1 MITSRRSRKTGNT
14 ILMFD
19 FQPEFSVYQALIELT
34 LDEKSQIIPFK
45 CTGYNGQR
53 FMKDIELERPTSS
66 VTISYIITTLTG
78 KSMKVKDSKTNLRVI
93 SETDDSITL
102 FPKREKGVKAQYFKC
117 LKNTLRKP
125 KMSSKEEDRLVKEY
139 EQIMLNNPQLMETIG
154 FLAQGS
160 SENEEGI
167 SGDISD
173 SDDLDVLNL
182 ARQIDDNASDS
193 EIANK
198 LSNLIFNEKSEEDKI
213 NEFREKI
220 EELATNCITDTP
232 NIEKHFEKFKWCF
245 FKNTSLFSKM
255 SSDDR
260 DYIRK
265 LIRSIKSLMKV
276 CKKSSVKKTRSEALR
291 EFCAKTEL
299 DDNTQAIANIVEKV
313 SRINSET
320 SSMNSETSLKNS
332 EKIQNNSETSLKN
345 SESSLKNSEKIQNN
359 SEQIQNNSE
368 TCPKN
373 SEKIQ
378 NNSETSL
385 KNSEED
391 SENKKDLTEMI
402 LNYFFT

>member
-14 ILMFD
+14 VLMFD

-34 LDEKSQIIPFK
+34 LDGKSIIIPFK
-45 CTGYNGQR
+45 CTGYDGQR

-78 KSMKVKDSKTNLRVI
+78 KSTKVKDSETNLKVI

-102 FPKREKGVKAQYFKC
+102 FPQREKGVKAQYFKR
-117 LKNTLRKP
+117 LKNTPRKS
-125 KMSSKEEDRLVKEY
+125 KMSSEEEDRLVKEY

-160 SENEEGI
+160 SENEE
-167 SGDISD
+167 DVSD
-173 SDDLDVLNL
+173 SDDLDILNL

-193 EIANK
+193 EITNK

-255 SSDDR
+255 SSDDQN
-260 DYIRK
+260 YIRK

-299 DDNTQAIANIVEKV
+299 DDNTQEIANIVERV

-320 SSMNSETSLKNS
+320 SLMNSEKTTNNPETSLMNSETCLKNS
-332 EKIQNNSETSLKN
+332 EKIQNNSE
-345 SESSLKNSEKIQNN
+345 SSLKNSEK
-359 SEQIQNNSE
+359 
-368 TCPKN
+368 
-373 SEKIQ
+373 
-378 NNSETSL
+378 
-385 KNSEED
+385 D

>member
-1 MITSRRSRKTGNT
+1 MITSRKSRKTGNT
-14 ILMFD
+14 IIMFD
-19 FQPEFSVYQALIELT
+19 FQPEKTVYQAVIELT
-34 LDEKSQIIPFK
+34 IDGKSKIIPFK

-53 FMKDIELERPTSS
+53 FMKDIELERPASS
-66 VTISYIITTLTG
+66 VTISYILTTTLSG
-78 KSMKVKDSKTNLRVI
+78 KTEKFKDSETNLKVI

-102 FPKREKGVKAQYFKC
+102 FPQREKGVKAQYFKR
-117 LKNTLRKP
+117 LKNTPRKP
-125 KMSSKEEDRLVKEY
+125 KMSSEEEDRLVKEY
-139 EQIMLNNPQLMETIG
+139 EQIMLNNPQIMETIG

-167 SGDISD
+167 SGDVSD
-173 SDDLDVLNL
+173 SDELDVLNL

-193 EIANK
+193 EITEK
-198 LSNLIFNEKSEEDKI
+198 LSDLIFNEKTEEDKI

-232 NIEKHFEKFKWCF
+232 NIEKHFEKFKWFF

-299 DDNTQAIANIVEKV
+299 DDNTQAIANIAERI
-313 SRINSET
+313 SRI
-320 SSMNSETSLKNS
+320 NSETSLKNS
-332 EKIQNNSETSLKN
+332 EKIQNNSEMSLKNSETCLKN
-345 SESSLKNSEKIQNN
+345 SESS
-359 SEQIQNNSE
+359 E
-368 TCPKN
+368 TSLMN

-378 NNSETSL
+378 NNSETCL
-385 KNSEED
+385 KNSEEED

>member
-1 MITSRRSRKTGNT
+1 MITSRKSRKTGNT
-14 ILMFD
+14 VLMFD
-19 FQPEFSVYQALIELT
+19 FLPEKTVYQAVIELT
-34 LDEKSQIIPFK
+34 IDGKSQIIPFR
-45 CTGYNGQR
+45 CTGRDGQR
-53 FMKDIELERPTSS
+53 FMKDIELEKPVSS
-66 VTISYIITTLTG
+66 VTISYIVTTTLTG
-78 KSMKVKDSKTNLRVI
+78 KTTKVKDSKTNLRVI

-117 LKNTLRKP
+117 LKNTSRKP
-125 KMSSKEEDRLVKEY
+125 KMSSEEEDRLVKEY

-167 SGDISD
+167 SGDVSD

-182 ARQIDDNASDS
+182 ARHIDDNASDS
-193 EIANK
+193 EITEK
-198 LSNLIFNEKSEEDKI
+198 LSDLIFNEKTEEDKI

-232 NIEKHFEKFKWCF
+232 NIEKHFEKFKLFF

-276 CKKSSVKKTRSEALR
+276 CKKSSVKKTRSEALH

-299 DDNTQAIANIVEKV
+299 DDNTQEIANIVERV
-313 SRINSET
+313 SRINSE
-320 SSMNSETSLKNS
+320 SSLMNS
-332 EKIQNNSETSLKN
+332 EKIQNNSETSLRN
-345 SESSLKNSEKIQNN
+345 SESSETSLRNSESSETCLKNSK
-359 SEQIQNNSE
+359 
-368 TCPKN
+368 
-373 SEKIQ
+373 KIQ

-385 KNSEED
+385 KNSEEED
-391 SENKKDLTEMI
+391 SGNKKDLTEMI

>member
-34 LDEKSQIIPFK
+34 LDGKSQIIPFK
-45 CTGYNGQR
+45 CTGYDGQR
-53 FMKDIELERPTSS
+53 FMKEIELERPTSS

-160 SENEEGI
+160 SENEE
-167 SGDISD
+167 DVSD

-193 EIANK
+193 EITEK
-198 LSNLIFNEKSEEDKI
+198 LSDLIFNEKTEEDKI

-255 SSDDR
+255 SSDDQ

-299 DDNTQAIANIVEKV
+299 DDNTQAIANMVERI

-320 SSMNSETSLKNS
+320 SSMNSETCP
-332 EKIQNNSETSLKN
+332 
-345 SESSLKNSEKIQNN
+345 KNSEKIQNN

-368 TCPKN
+368 SSSMN
-373 SEKIQ
+373 SE
-378 NNSETSL
+378 
-385 KNSEED
+385 EED

>member
-1 MITSRRSRKTGNT
+1 MITSRKSRKTGN
-14 ILMFD
+14 IVLMFD
-19 FQPEFSVYQALIELT
+19 FLPEKTVYQAVIELT
-34 LDEKSQIIPFK
+34 IDEKSQIIPFK
-45 CTGYNGQR
+45 CTGRDGQR
-53 FMKDIELERPTSS
+53 FMKDIELERPASS
-66 VTISYIITTLTG
+66 VTLSYILTTTLTG
-78 KSMKVKDSKTNLRVI
+78 KTEKFKDSETNLKVI
-93 SETDDSITL
+93 SETESSITL
-102 FPKREKGVKAQYFKC
+102 IPEREKGVKVQYFKR
-117 LKNTLRKP
+117 LKNTPRKP
-125 KMSSKEEDRLVKEY
+125 KMSSEEEDRLVKEY
-139 EQIMLNNPQLMETIG
+139 EQIMLNNPQLMETVG

-167 SGDISD
+167 SGNVSD
-173 SDDLDVLNL
+173 SDDLDVLKL

-193 EIANK
+193 EITEK
-198 LSNLIFNEKSEEDKI
+198 LSDLVFNEKTEEDQI

-232 NIEKHFEKFKWCF
+232 NIEKHFEKFKWFF

-299 DDNTQAIANIVEKV
+299 DDNTQAIANIAERV

-320 SSMNSETSLKNS
+320 SLMNS
-332 EKIQNNSETSLKN
+332 EKIQNNSKTSL
-345 SESSLKNSEKIQNN
+345 
-359 SEQIQNNSE
+359 
-368 TCPKN
+368 KN

>member
-1 MITSRRSRKTGNT
+1 MITSRKSRKTRNT
-14 ILMFD
+14 VLMFD
-19 FQPEFSVYQALIELT
+19 FQPEKTVYQAVIELT
-34 LDEKSQIIPFK
+34 IDGKSQIIPFR
-45 CTGYNGQR
+45 CTGRDGQR
-53 FMKDIELERPTSS
+53 FMKDIELERPASS
-66 VTISYIITTLTG
+66 VTISYIVTTTLTG
-78 KSMKVKDSKTNLRVI
+78 KTTKVKDSKTNLRVI

-117 LKNTLRKP
+117 LKNTPRKP
-125 KMSSKEEDRLVKEY
+125 KMSSEEEDRLVKEY

-167 SGDISD
+167 SDDVSD

-193 EIANK
+193 EITEK
-198 LSNLIFNEKSEEDKI
+198 LSDLIFNEKTEEDKI

-220 EELATNCITDTP
+220 EELATNCIIDTP
-232 NIEKHFEKFKWCF
+232 NIEKHFEKFKWFF

-299 DDNTQAIANIVEKV
+299 DDNTQAIANIAERI
-313 SRINSET
+313 SRI
-320 SSMNSETSLKNS
+320 NSETSLKNS
-332 EKIQNNSETSLKN
+332 EKNQNNSETSLKN

-359 SEQIQNNSE
+359 SE
-368 TCPKN
+368 KN
-373 SEKIQ
+373 Q

>member
-1 MITSRRSRKTGNT
+1 MITSRKSRKTGNT
-14 ILMFD
+14 VLMFD
-19 FQPEFSVYQALIELT
+19 FQPQKTLYQAVIELT
-34 LDEKSQIIPFK
+34 IDGKSKIIPFK
-45 CTGYNGQR
+45 CTGYDGQR
-53 FMKDIELERPTSS
+53 FMKDIELERPASS

-102 FPKREKGVKAQYFKC
+102 YPKREKGVKAQYFKR
-117 LKNTLRKP
+117 LKNTPRKP
-125 KMSSKEEDRLVKEY
+125 KMTSEEEDRLVKEY

-160 SENEEGI
+160 SENEEVACN
-167 SGDISD
+167 SE
-173 SDDLDVLNL
+173 DLDVLNL

-193 EIANK
+193 EISEK
-198 LSNLIFNEKSEEDKI
+198 LSNLIFNEKTEEDRI

-220 EELATNCITDTP
+220 EELAANCITDTP
-232 NIEKHFEKFKWCF
+232 HIEKHFEKFKWFF

-276 CKKSSVKKTRSEALR
+276 CKKSSVKKTRSEALH

-299 DDNTQAIANIVEKV
+299 DDNTQEIANIVEKV

-320 SSMNSETSLKNS
+320 SLMNSEKIQNNSEKIQNNS
-332 EKIQNNSETSLKN
+332 EKIQNNSETCLK
-345 SESSLKNSEKIQNN
+345 
-359 SEQIQNNSE
+359 
-368 TCPKN
+368 
-373 SEKIQ
+373 
-378 NNSETSL
+378 NSETSL

>member
-34 LDEKSQIIPFK
+34 LDGKSKIIPFK
-45 CTGYNGQR
+45 CTGYDGQR
-53 FMKDIELERPTSS
+53 FMKDVELEKPTSS

-102 FPKREKGVKAQYFKC
+102 FPQREKGVKAQYFKC

-125 KMSSKEEDRLVKEY
+125 KMSSKEEDQLVKEY

-160 SENEEGI
+160 SENEE
-167 SGDISD
+167 DVSD

-193 EIANK
+193 EITEK
-198 LSNLIFNEKSEEDKI
+198 LCNLVLNEKTEEDKI

-220 EELATNCITDTP
+220 EELATNCIIDTP
-232 NIEKHFEKFKWCF
+232 NIEKHFEKFKWFF

-276 CKKSSVKKTRSEALR
+276 CKKSSVKKTRSETLR

-299 DDNTQAIANIVEKV
+299 DDNTQEIANIVERV

-320 SSMNSETSLKNS
+320 SLMNSEKTENNSEKIQNNSETCPKNS
-332 EKIQNNSETSLKN
+332 EQIQNNSETSLKN
-345 SESSLKNSEKIQNN
+345 SE
-359 SEQIQNNSE
+359 
-368 TCPKN
+368 TCP
-373 SEKIQ
+373 
-378 NNSETSL
+378 

>member
-1 MITSRRSRKTGNT
+1 MITSRKSRKTRNT

-19 FQPEFSVYQALIELT
+19 FLPEFSVYQALIELT
-34 LDEKSQIIPFK
+34 LDGKSQIIPFK
-45 CTGYNGQR
+45 CTGYDGQR
-53 FMKDIELERPTSS
+53 FMKEIELERPTSS

-78 KSMKVKDSKTNLRVI
+78 KSMKVKDSETNLRVI

-102 FPKREKGVKAQYFKC
+102 FPQRERGVKVQYFKR
-117 LKNTLRKP
+117 LKNTPRKP

-160 SENEEGI
+160 SENEEV
-167 SGDISD
+167 SED
-173 SDDLDVLNL
+173 SNDLDVLNL

-193 EIANK
+193 EITNK

-213 NEFREKI
+213 NEFRKKI

-255 SSDDR
+255 SSDDQ

-299 DDNTQAIANIVEKV
+299 DDNTQAIANMVE
-313 SRINSET
+313 RIS
-320 SSMNSETSLKNS
+320 
-332 EKIQNNSETSLKN
+332 KI
-345 SESSLKNSEKIQNN
+345 
-359 SEQIQNNSE
+359 NSE

-378 NNSETSL
+378 NNSETSSKNSETCLKNSEKIQNNSEISL

>member
-14 ILMFD
+14 VLMFD

-34 LDEKSQIIPFK
+34 LDGKSQIIPFK
-45 CTGYNGQR
+45 CTGYDGQR

-102 FPKREKGVKAQYFKC
+102 FPQREKGVKAQYFKC

-160 SENEEGI
+160 SENEENV
-167 SGDISD
+167 SD
-173 SDDLDVLNL
+173 SDGLDVLNL

-193 EIANK
+193 EITEK
-198 LSNLIFNEKSEEDKI
+198 LSDLIFNEKSEEDKI

-255 SSDDR
+255 SSDDQ

-276 CKKSSVKKTRSEALR
+276 CKKSSVKKTRSEALHK
-291 EFCAKTEL
+291 FCAKTEL
-299 DDNTQAIANIVEKV
+299 DDNTQAIANIAERI

-320 SSMNSETSLKNS
+320 SLMNSEQ
-332 EKIQNNSETSLKN
+332 IQNNSETSLKN
-345 SESSLKNSEKIQNN
+345 SETSLM
-359 SEQIQNNSE
+359 
-368 TCPKN
+368 N

-391 SENKKDLTEMI
+391 SGNKKDLTEMI

>member
-34 LDEKSQIIPFK
+34 LDGKSQIIPFK
-45 CTGYNGQR
+45 CTGYDGQR

-102 FPKREKGVKAQYFKC
+102 FPQRERGVKVQYFKR
-117 LKNTLRKP
+117 LKNTPRKP

-160 SENEEGI
+160 SENEEV
-167 SGDISD
+167 SED
-173 SDDLDVLNL
+173 SNDLDVLNL

-193 EIANK
+193 EITNT

-220 EELATNCITDTP
+220 EELATNCITDTL
-232 NIEKHFEKFKWCF
+232 NIEKHFEKFKWFF

-255 SSDDR
+255 SSNDR

-276 CKKSSVKKTRSEALR
+276 CKKSSVKKTRSEALH

-299 DDNTQAIANIVEKV
+299 DDNTQAIANIVERV

-320 SSMNSETSLKNS
+320 SLMNSENSLKNS
-332 EKIQNNSETSLKN
+332 EKIQNNSETCLKN
-345 SESSLKNSEKIQNN
+345 SETSSM
-359 SEQIQNNSE
+359 
-368 TCPKN
+368 N

-378 NNSETSL
+378 NNSETSS

>member
-34 LDEKSQIIPFK
+34 LDGKSKIIPFK
-45 CTGYNGQR
+45 CTGYDGQR

-160 SENEEGI
+160 SENEEV
-167 SGDISD
+167 SED
-173 SDDLDVLNL
+173 SNDLDVLNL

-193 EIANK
+193 EITNK

-213 NEFREKI
+213 NEFHEKI

-276 CKKSSVKKTRSEALR
+276 CKKSSVKKTRSEALH

-299 DDNTQAIANIVEKV
+299 DDNTQAIANMVERI

-320 SSMNSETSLKNS
+320 SLMNS
-332 EKIQNNSETSLKN
+332 EKIQNNSETSSKN
-345 SESSLKNSEKIQNN
+345 SETSLM
-359 SEQIQNNSE
+359 
-368 TCPKN
+368 N

-391 SENKKDLTEMI
+391 SGNKKDLTEMI

>member
-34 LDEKSQIIPFK
+34 LDGKSQIIPFK
-45 CTGYNGQR
+45 CTGRDGQR

-125 KMSSKEEDRLVKEY
+125 KMSSEEEDRLVKEY
-139 EQIMLNNPQLMETIG
+139 ERIMLNNPQLMETIG

-160 SENEEGI
+160 SENEE
-167 SGDISD
+167 DVSD

-193 EIANK
+193 EITEK
-198 LSNLIFNEKSEEDKI
+198 LCNLVLNEKSEEDKI

-232 NIEKHFEKFKWCF
+232 NIEKHFEKFKWFF

-276 CKKSSVKKTRSEALR
+276 CKKSSVKKTRSEALH

-299 DDNTQAIANIVEKV
+299 DDNTQAIANIAERI

-320 SSMNSETSLKNS
+320 SLM
-332 EKIQNNSETSLKN
+332 
-345 SESSLKNSEKIQNN
+345 NSEKIQNN

-368 TCPKN
+368 TCLKN

>member
-1 MITSRRSRKTGNT
+1 MITSRKSRKTRNT

-19 FQPEFSVYQALIELT
+19 FLPEFSVYQALIELT
-34 LDEKSQIIPFK
+34 LDGKSQIIPFK
-45 CTGYNGQR
+45 CTGYDGQR
-53 FMKDIELERPTSS
+53 FMKEIELERPTSS

-78 KSMKVKDSKTNLRVI
+78 KSMKVKDSETNLRVI

-102 FPKREKGVKAQYFKC
+102 FPQREKGVKVQYFKR
-117 LKNTLRKP
+117 LKNTQRKP

-160 SENEEGI
+160 SENGEV
-167 SGDISD
+167 SD

-193 EIANK
+193 EITNK

-232 NIEKHFEKFKWCF
+232 NIEKHFEKFKWFF

-255 SSDDR
+255 SSDDQ

-276 CKKSSVKKTRSEALR
+276 CKKSSVKKTRSEALH

-299 DDNTQAIANIVEKV
+299 DDNTQTIANMVERI
-313 SRINSET
+313 SRI
-320 SSMNSETSLKNS
+320 NSETSLKNS
-332 EKIQNNSETSLKN
+332 ETSLKNSETSLKNSETCLKNSEQIQNNSETSLKN
-345 SESSLKNSEKIQNN
+345 SE
-359 SEQIQNNSE
+359 
-368 TCPKN
+368 
-373 SEKIQ
+373 
-378 NNSETSL
+378 
-385 KNSEED
+385 EED

>member
-1 MITSRRSRKTGNT
+1 
-14 ILMFD
+14 
-19 FQPEFSVYQALIELT
+19 
-34 LDEKSQIIPFK
+34 
-45 CTGYNGQR
+45 
-53 FMKDIELERPTSS
+53 
-66 VTISYIITTLTG
+66 
-78 KSMKVKDSKTNLRVI
+78 
-93 SETDDSITL
+93 
-102 FPKREKGVKAQYFKC
+102 
-117 LKNTLRKP
+117 
-125 KMSSKEEDRLVKEY
+125 
-139 EQIMLNNPQLMETIG
+139 METIG

-160 SENEEGI
+160 SENEEV
-167 SGDISD
+167 SED
-173 SDDLDVLNL
+173 SKDLDVLNL

-193 EIANK
+193 EITNK

-220 EELATNCITDTP
+220 EELAANCITDTP

-255 SSDDR
+255 SSDDQ

-299 DDNTQAIANIVEKV
+299 DDNTQTIANMVERI

-320 SSMNSETSLKNS
+320 SSKNSET
-332 EKIQNNSETSLKN
+332 
-345 SESSLKNSEKIQNN
+345 SLKNSEKIQNN

-368 TCPKN
+368 TSLMN

-378 NNSETSL
+378 NNSETCP

>member
-34 LDEKSQIIPFK
+34 LDGKSKIIPFK
-45 CTGYNGQR
+45 CTGYDGQR

-102 FPKREKGVKAQYFKC
+102 FPQREKGVKAQYFKC
-117 LKNTLRKP
+117 LKNTLRKS

-160 SENEEGI
+160 SENEEV
-167 SGDISD
+167 SEDFK
-173 SDDLDVLNL
+173 DLDVLNL

-193 EIANK
+193 EITNK

-213 NEFREKI
+213 NEFHEKI
-220 EELATNCITDTP
+220 EELATNCIIDTP
-232 NIEKHFEKFKWCF
+232 NIEKHFEKFKWFF

-276 CKKSSVKKTRSEALR
+276 CKKSSVKKTRSEALH

-299 DDNTQAIANIVEKV
+299 DDNTQAIANMVERI

-320 SSMNSETSLKNS
+320 SLMNS
-332 EKIQNNSETSLKN
+332 EKIQNNSETSSK
-345 SESSLKNSEKIQNN
+345 
-359 SEQIQNNSE
+359 NSE
-368 TCPKN
+368 TCLKN

-391 SENKKDLTEMI
+391 SGNKKDLTEMI

>member
-14 ILMFD
+14 VLMFD

-34 LDEKSQIIPFK
+34 LDGKSQIIPFK
-45 CTGYNGQR
+45 CTGYDGQR

-125 KMSSKEEDRLVKEY
+125 KISSKEEDRLVKEY

-160 SENEEGI
+160 SENKE
-167 SGDISD
+167 DISD

-193 EIANK
+193 EITEK
-198 LSNLIFNEKSEEDKI
+198 LCNLVLNEKTEEEDKI
-213 NEFREKI
+213 NEFHEKI
-220 EELATNCITDTP
+220 EELATNCIIDTP
-232 NIEKHFEKFKWCF
+232 NIEKHFEKFKWFF

-299 DDNTQAIANIVEKV
+299 DDNAQTIANMVERI

-320 SSMNSETSLKNS
+320 SSKNSETSLKNS
-332 EKIQNNSETSLKN
+332 EKIQNNSETSLM
-345 SESSLKNSEKIQNN
+345 
-359 SEQIQNNSE
+359 NSE
-368 TCPKN
+368 TCLKN

-378 NNSETSL
+378 NNSETSS
-385 KNSEED
+385 KNTEED
-391 SENKKDLTEMI
+391 SGNKKDLTEMI

>member
-1 MITSRRSRKTGNT
+1 MITSRKSRKTRNT

-34 LDEKSQIIPFK
+34 LDGKSKIIPFK
-45 CTGYNGQR
+45 CTGYDGQR
-53 FMKDIELERPTSS
+53 FMKEIELERPTSS

-78 KSMKVKDSKTNLRVI
+78 KSMKVKDSETNLRVI

-102 FPKREKGVKAQYFKC
+102 FPQRERGVKVQYFKR

-167 SGDISD
+167 SGDVSD

-193 EIANK
+193 EITNK

-299 DDNTQAIANIVEKV
+299 DDNTQAIANIAERI

-320 SSMNSETSLKNS
+320 SLMNSETSLKNS
-332 EKIQNNSETSLKN
+332 EKIQNNSEKN
-345 SESSLKNSEKIQNN
+345 
-359 SEQIQNNSE
+359 QNNSE
-368 TCPKN
+368 TCLMN

-391 SENKKDLTEMI
+391 SGNKKDLTEMI

>member
-1 MITSRRSRKTGNT
+1 MITSRKSRKTGNT
-14 ILMFD
+14 VLMFD

-34 LDEKSQIIPFK
+34 LDGKSKIIPFK
-45 CTGYNGQR
+45 CTGYDGQR

-93 SETDDSITL
+93 SETYDSITL
-102 FPKREKGVKAQYFKC
+102 FPKREKGVKAQYFKR
-117 LKNTLRKP
+117 LKNTLRKS
-125 KMSSKEEDRLVKEY
+125 KMSSEEEDRLVKEY

-160 SENEEGI
+160 SENKE
-167 SGDISD
+167 DVSD

-193 EIANK
+193 EITNK
-198 LSNLIFNEKSEEDKI
+198 LSDLIFNEKTEEDKI

-220 EELATNCITDTP
+220 EELATYCITDTP
-232 NIEKHFEKFKWCF
+232 NIEKHFEKFKWFF
-245 FKNTSLFSKM
+245 FKNTNLFSKM
-255 SSDDR
+255 SSDDQN
-260 DYIRK
+260 YIRK

-299 DDNTQAIANIVEKV
+299 DDNTQEIANIVERV
-313 SRINSET
+313 SRI
-320 SSMNSETSLKNS
+320 NSETSLKNS
-332 EKIQNNSETSLKN
+332 EQIQNNSETSLKN
-345 SESSLKNSEKIQNN
+345 SEKNQNN
-359 SEQIQNNSE
+359 SEQ
-368 TCPKN
+368 
-373 SEKIQ
+373 IQ

>member
-1 MITSRRSRKTGNT
+1 MITSRKSRKTRNT

-19 FQPEFSVYQALIELT
+19 FLPEFSVYQALIELT
-34 LDEKSQIIPFK
+34 LDGKSKIIPFK
-45 CTGYNGQR
+45 CTGYDGQR

-78 KSMKVKDSKTNLRVI
+78 KSMKVKDSETNLRVI

-102 FPKREKGVKAQYFKC
+102 FPQRERGVKVQYFKR
-117 LKNTLRKP
+117 LKNTQRKS

-160 SENEEGI
+160 SENKE
-167 SGDISD
+167 DISD

-193 EIANK
+193 EITEK
-198 LSNLIFNEKSEEDKI
+198 LCNLVLNEKSEEDKI

-220 EELATNCITDTP
+220 EELATNCITDTL
-232 NIEKHFEKFKWCF
+232 NIEKHFEKFKWFF

-276 CKKSSVKKTRSEALR
+276 CKKSFVKKTRSEALR

-299 DDNTQAIANIVEKV
+299 DDNTQAIANIAERI

-320 SSMNSETSLKNS
+320 SLMNSEKIQNNS
-332 EKIQNNSETSLKN
+332 EKIQNNSETS
-345 SESSLKNSEKIQNN
+345 S
-359 SEQIQNNSE
+359 
-368 TCPKN
+368 
-373 SEKIQ
+373 
-378 NNSETSL
+378 

-391 SENKKDLTEMI
+391 SGNKKDLTEMI

>member
-1 MITSRRSRKTGNT
+1 MITSRKSRKTGNT

-34 LDEKSQIIPFK
+34 LDGKSKIIPFK
-45 CTGYNGQR
+45 CTGYDGQR

-102 FPKREKGVKAQYFKC
+102 FPQRERGVKVQYFKR
-117 LKNTLRKP
+117 LKNTQRKS

-160 SENEEGI
+160 SENEEDV
-167 SGDISD
+167 SA
-173 SDDLDVLNL
+173 DDLDVLNL

-193 EIANK
+193 EITNK
-198 LSNLIFNEKSEEDKI
+198 LSNLIFNEKTEEDKI

-220 EELATNCITDTP
+220 EELATNCITDTS
-232 NIEKHFEKFKWCF
+232 NIEKHFEKFKWFF

-299 DDNTQAIANIVEKV
+299 DDNTQEIANIVERV

-320 SSMNSETSLKNS
+320 SLMNSEKIENNS
-332 EKIQNNSETSLKN
+332 EQIQNNSETSSKN
-345 SESSLKNSEKIQNN
+345 SETCLKNSEKIQNN
-359 SEQIQNNSE
+359 SEQ
-368 TCPKN
+368 
-373 SEKIQ
+373 IQ

>member
-14 ILMFD
+14 VLMFD

-34 LDEKSQIIPFK
+34 LDGKSQIIPFK
-45 CTGYNGQR
+45 CTGYDGQR

-160 SENEEGI
+160 SENEEV
-167 SGDISD
+167 SED
-173 SDDLDVLNL
+173 SKDLDVLNL

-193 EIANK
+193 EITNK

-213 NEFREKI
+213 NEFHEKI

-232 NIEKHFEKFKWCF
+232 NIEKHFEKFKWFF

-255 SSDDR
+255 SSDDQ

-276 CKKSSVKKTRSEALR
+276 CKKSSVKKTRSEALH

-299 DDNTQAIANIVEKV
+299 DDNTRAVANMVERI

-320 SSMNSETSLKNS
+320 SSKNSETSSKNSESSETSLMNS

-345 SESSLKNSEKIQNN
+345 
-359 SEQIQNNSE
+359 
-368 TCPKN
+368 T
-373 SEKIQ
+373 
-378 NNSETSL
+378 
-385 KNSEED
+385 EED

>member
-1 MITSRRSRKTGNT
+1 MITSRKSRKTGNT

-19 FQPEFSVYQALIELT
+19 FQPDKTVYQAVIELT
-34 LDEKSQIIPFK
+34 IDGKSQIIPFR
-45 CTGYNGQR
+45 CTGRDGQR
-53 FMKDIELERPTSS
+53 FMKDIELERPASS
-66 VTISYIITTLTG
+66 VTISYIVTTTLTG
-78 KSMKVKDSKTNLRVI
+78 KTEKFKDSKTNLRVI

-117 LKNTLRKP
+117 LKNTPRKP
-125 KMSSKEEDRLVKEY
+125 KMSSEEEDRLVKEY

-160 SENEEGI
+160 SENEEDI
-167 SGDISD
+167 SGDVSD

-193 EIANK
+193 EITEK
-198 LSNLIFNEKSEEDKI
+198 LSDLIFNEKTEEDKI

-232 NIEKHFEKFKWCF
+232 NIEKHFEKFKWFF

-276 CKKSSVKKTRSEALR
+276 RKKSSVKKTRSEALR

-299 DDNTQAIANIVEKV
+299 DDNTQEIANIAERI

-320 SSMNSETSLKNS
+320 SLKNSEKIKNNSETSLKNS
-332 EKIQNNSETSLKN
+332 EKIQNNSKTCLKN

-359 SEQIQNNSE
+359 SE
-368 TCPKN
+368 
-373 SEKIQ
+373 
-378 NNSETSL
+378 TSL
-385 KNSEED
+385 MNSEED

>member
-14 ILMFD
+14 VLMFD

-34 LDEKSQIIPFK
+34 LDGKSKIIPFK
-45 CTGYNGQR
+45 CTGYDGQR

-139 EQIMLNNPQLMETIG
+139 EQIMLNNPQLMDTIG

-160 SENEEGI
+160 SENEEVPE
-167 SGDISD
+167 D
-173 SDDLDVLNL
+173 SDELDVLNL

-193 EIANK
+193 EITEK

-232 NIEKHFEKFKWCF
+232 NIEKHFEKFKWFF

-299 DDNTQAIANIVEKV
+299 DDNTQEIANIADKI

-320 SSMNSETSLKNS
+320 SLMNSEKIQNNS
-332 EKIQNNSETSLKN
+332 ELIQNNSETSLKN
-345 SESSLKNSEKIQNN
+345 SETCPKNSETCPK
-359 SEQIQNNSE
+359 NSE

>member
-1 MITSRRSRKTGNT
+1 MITSRKSRKTRNT

-19 FQPEFSVYQALIELT
+19 FLPEFSVYQALIELT
-34 LDEKSQIIPFK
+34 LDGKSQIIPFK
-45 CTGYNGQR
+45 CTGYDGQR

-78 KSMKVKDSKTNLRVI
+78 KSMKVKDSETNLRVI

-102 FPKREKGVKAQYFKC
+102 FPQREKGVKVQYFKR
-117 LKNTLRKP
+117 LKNTQRKP

-160 SENEEGI
+160 SENEEV
-167 SGDISD
+167 SD

-193 EIANK
+193 EITNK

-232 NIEKHFEKFKWCF
+232 NIEKHFEKFKWFF

-299 DDNTQAIANIVEKV
+299 DDNTQTIANMVERI

-320 SSMNSETSLKNS
+320 SLKNSETSLMNS
-332 EKIQNNSETSLKN
+332 EKIQNNSETSSK
-345 SESSLKNSEKIQNN
+345 
-359 SEQIQNNSE
+359 NSE
-368 TCPKN
+368 TC
-373 SEKIQ
+373 
-378 NNSETSL
+378 L

-391 SENKKDLTEMI
+391 SGNKKDLTEMI

>member
-1 MITSRRSRKTGNT
+1 MITSRKSRKTRNT

-19 FQPEFSVYQALIELT
+19 FLPEFSVYQALIELT
-34 LDEKSQIIPFK
+34 LDGKSQIIPFK
-45 CTGYNGQR
+45 CTGYDGQR
-53 FMKDIELERPTSS
+53 FMKEIELERPTSS

-78 KSMKVKDSKTNLRVI
+78 KSMKVKDSETNLRVI

-102 FPKREKGVKAQYFKC
+102 FPQRERGVKVQYFKR
-117 LKNTLRKP
+117 LKNTPRKP

-160 SENEEGI
+160 SENEEV
-167 SGDISD
+167 SED
-173 SDDLDVLNL
+173 SNDLDVLNL

-193 EIANK
+193 EITNK

-255 SSDDR
+255 SSDDQ

-276 CKKSSVKKTRSEALR
+276 CKKSSVKKTRSEALH

-299 DDNTQAIANIVEKV
+299 DDNTQAIANMVERISK
-313 SRINSET
+313 INSET
-320 SSMNSETSLKNS
+320 SSMNSESSLKNSEKIQNNSETSSKNSEQIQNNSETSLKNS
-332 EKIQNNSETSLKN
+332 EKIQNNSETCLKN
-345 SESSLKNSEKIQNN
+345 
-359 SEQIQNNSE
+359 
-368 TCPKN
+368 T
-373 SEKIQ
+373 
-378 NNSETSL
+378 
-385 KNSEED
+385 EED

>member
-1 MITSRRSRKTGNT
+1 MITSRKSRKTRNT

-34 LDEKSQIIPFK
+34 LDGKSKIIPFK
-45 CTGYNGQR
+45 CTGYDGQR

-102 FPKREKGVKAQYFKC
+102 FPQREKGVKAQYFKC
-117 LKNTLRKP
+117 LKNTQRKP
-125 KMSSKEEDRLVKEY
+125 KMSSEEEDRLVKEY

-154 FLAQGS
+154 FLSQGS

-167 SGDISD
+167 SGDVSD
-173 SDDLDVLNL
+173 SDELDVLNL

-193 EIANK
+193 EITEK
-198 LSNLIFNEKSEEDKI
+198 LSNLIFNEKTEEDKI

-232 NIEKHFEKFKWCF
+232 NIEKHFEKFKWFF

-299 DDNTQAIANIVEKV
+299 DDNTQEIANIVERV

-320 SSMNSETSLKNS
+320 SLKNSEKVQNNSETSLMNSETSLKNS
-332 EKIQNNSETSLKN
+332 EKIQNNSETSLM
-345 SESSLKNSEKIQNN
+345 
-359 SEQIQNNSE
+359 
-368 TCPKN
+368 
-373 SEKIQ
+373 
-378 NNSETSL
+378 
-385 KNSEED
+385 NSEED

>member
-14 ILMFD
+14 VLMFD

-34 LDEKSQIIPFK
+34 LDGKSKIIPFK
-45 CTGYNGQR
+45 CTGYDGQR
-53 FMKDIELERPTSS
+53 FMKEIELERPASS

-78 KSMKVKDSKTNLRVI
+78 KSMKVKDSETNLRVI

-102 FPKREKGVKAQYFKC
+102 FPQRERGVKVQYFKR
-117 LKNTLRKP
+117 LKNTLRKS

-139 EQIMLNNPQLMETIG
+139 EQIMLNNPQLMETIE

-160 SENEEGI
+160 SENEEV
-167 SGDISD
+167 SED
-173 SDDLDVLNL
+173 SKDLDVLNL

-193 EIANK
+193 EITEK
-198 LSNLIFNEKSEEDKI
+198 LSDLIFNEKTEEDKI

-255 SSDDR
+255 SSGDR

-299 DDNTQAIANIVEKV
+299 DDNTQEIANIVEKV

-320 SSMNSETSLKNS
+320 CLKNS

-345 SESSLKNSEKIQNN
+345 SEKIQNNTETSLKNSEKT
-359 SEQIQNNSE
+359 E
-368 TCPKN
+368 
-373 SEKIQ
+373 

-385 KNSEED
+385 KNSEKTENNSEQIQNNTETSLKNSEED
-391 SENKKDLTEMI
+391 SGNKKDLTEMI

>member
-1 MITSRRSRKTGNT
+1 
-14 ILMFD
+14 
-19 FQPEFSVYQALIELT
+19 
-34 LDEKSQIIPFK
+34 
-45 CTGYNGQR
+45 
-53 FMKDIELERPTSS
+53 
-66 VTISYIITTLTG
+66 
-78 KSMKVKDSKTNLRVI
+78 
-93 SETDDSITL
+93 
-102 FPKREKGVKAQYFKC
+102 
-117 LKNTLRKP
+117 
-125 KMSSKEEDRLVKEY
+125 MSSEEEDRLVKEY

-167 SGDISD
+167 SDDVSD

-193 EIANK
+193 EITEK
-198 LSNLIFNEKSEEDKI
+198 LSDLIFNEKTEEDKI

-232 NIEKHFEKFKWCF
+232 NIEKHFEKFKWFF

-299 DDNTQAIANIVEKV
+299 DDNTQAIANIAERI

-320 SSMNSETSLKNS
+320 CLKNSESSETSLMNSETCLKNSESSETSLMNSETCLKNS

-345 SESSLKNSEKIQNN
+345 SEKIQNN
-359 SEQIQNNSE
+359 F
-368 TCPKN
+368 
-373 SEKIQ
+373 EKIQ
-378 NNSETSL
+378 NNSETCL

>member
-1 MITSRRSRKTGNT
+1 MITSRKSRKTRNT

-34 LDEKSQIIPFK
+34 LDGKSQIIPFK

-53 FMKDIELERPTSS
+53 FMKEIELERPTSS

-78 KSMKVKDSKTNLRVI
+78 KSMKVKDSETNLRVI

-160 SENEEGI
+160 SENEEV
-167 SGDISD
+167 SD

-193 EIANK
+193 EITNK
-198 LSNLIFNEKSEEDKI
+198 LSNLIFNEKLEEDKI

-232 NIEKHFEKFKWCF
+232 NIEKHFEKFKWFF

-299 DDNTQAIANIVEKV
+299 DDNTQAIANIAERI

-320 SSMNSETSLKNS
+320 SSKNSETCLKNSEKIQNNSEQIQNNSETSLKNS

-345 SESSLKNSEKIQNN
+345 
-359 SEQIQNNSE
+359 
-368 TCPKN
+368 T
-373 SEKIQ
+373 
-378 NNSETSL
+378 
-385 KNSEED
+385 EED
-391 SENKKDLTEMI
+391 SGNKKDLTKMI

>member
-1 MITSRRSRKTGNT
+1 MITSRKSRKTGNT

-19 FQPEFSVYQALIELT
+19 FQPEKTVYQAVIELT
-34 LDEKSQIIPFK
+34 IDGKSQIIPFR
-45 CTGYNGQR
+45 CTGRDGQR
-53 FMKDIELERPTSS
+53 FMKDIELERPASS
-66 VTISYIITTLTG
+66 VTISYIVTTTLSG
-78 KSMKVKDSKTNLRVI
+78 KTTKIKDSKTNLRVI

-117 LKNTLRKP
+117 LKNTPRKP
-125 KMSSKEEDRLVKEY
+125 KMSSEEEEDRLVKEY

-167 SGDISD
+167 SDDVSD
-173 SDDLDVLNL
+173 SDELDVLNL

-193 EIANK
+193 EITEK
-198 LSNLIFNEKSEEDKI
+198 LSDLIFNEKTEEDKI

-232 NIEKHFEKFKWCF
+232 NIEKHFEKFKLFF

-255 SSDDR
+255 ISDDR

-299 DDNTQAIANIVEKV
+299 DDNTQAIANIVERV
-313 SRINSET
+313 SRI
-320 SSMNSETSLKNS
+320 NSETSLKNS
-332 EKIQNNSETSLKN
+332 EKIQNNSET
-345 SESSLKNSEKIQNN
+345 
-359 SEQIQNNSE
+359 
-368 TCPKN
+368 C
-373 SEKIQ
+373 
-378 NNSETSL
+378 L

>member
-14 ILMFD
+14 VLMFD

-34 LDEKSQIIPFK
+34 LDGKSKIIPFK
-45 CTGYNGQR
+45 CTGYDGQR

-160 SENEEGI
+160 SENEEV
-167 SGDISD
+167 SD

-193 EIANK
+193 EITNK
-198 LSNLIFNEKSEEDKI
+198 LSNLIFNEKTEEDKI

-232 NIEKHFEKFKWCF
+232 NIEKQFEKFKWFF

-299 DDNTQAIANIVEKV
+299 DDNTQAIANIAERI

-320 SSMNSETSLKNS
+320 SSM
-332 EKIQNNSETSLKN
+332 N

-359 SEQIQNNSE
+359 SE
-368 TCPKN
+368 TCLKN

-391 SENKKDLTEMI
+391 SGNKKDLTEMI

>member
-1 MITSRRSRKTGNT
+1 MITSRKSRKTRNT

-19 FQPEFSVYQALIELT
+19 FLPEFSVYQALIELT
-34 LDEKSQIIPFK
+34 LDGKSQIIPFK
-45 CTGYNGQR
+45 CTGYDGQR
-53 FMKDIELERPTSS
+53 FMKEIELERPTSS

-102 FPKREKGVKAQYFKC
+102 FPQRERGVKVQYFKR
-117 LKNTLRKP
+117 LKNTQRRP
-125 KMSSKEEDRLVKEY
+125 KMSSKEEDHLVKEY

-167 SGDISD
+167 SGDVSD

-193 EIANK
+193 EITNK
-198 LSNLIFNEKSEEDKI
+198 LSNLIFNEKSEEDKF

-232 NIEKHFEKFKWCF
+232 NIEKHFEKFKWFF

-299 DDNTQAIANIVEKV
+299 DDNTQTIANMVERI

-320 SSMNSETSLKNS
+320 SSKNSETCLKNSEKIQNNSEQIQNNSETSLKNS

-345 SESSLKNSEKIQNN
+345 SE
-359 SEQIQNNSE
+359 
-368 TCPKN
+368 
-373 SEKIQ
+373 
-378 NNSETSL
+378 
-385 KNSEED
+385 ED
-391 SENKKDLTEMI
+391 SGNKKDLTEMI

>member
-1 MITSRRSRKTGNT
+1 MITSRKSRKTGNT

-19 FQPEFSVYQALIELT
+19 FKPEKTVYQAVIELT
-34 LDEKSQIIPFK
+34 IDGKSQIIPFK
-45 CTGYNGQR
+45 CTGYDGQR
-53 FMKDIELERPTSS
+53 FMKDIELERPASS
-66 VTISYIITTLTG
+66 VTISYIVTTTLTG
-78 KSMKVKDSKTNLRVI
+78 KTTKVKDSKTNLRVI

-117 LKNTLRKP
+117 LKNTPRKS
-125 KMSSKEEDRLVKEY
+125 KMTSEEEDRLVKEY

-154 FLAQGS
+154 FLAKGS
-160 SENEEGI
+160 SENEESI
-167 SGDISD
+167 SGDVSD

-193 EIANK
+193 EITEK
-198 LSNLIFNEKSEEDKI
+198 LSDLIFNEKTEEDKI

-232 NIEKHFEKFKWCF
+232 NIEKHFEKFKWFF

-276 CKKSSVKKTRSEALR
+276 CKKSSVKKTRSEALH

-299 DDNTQAIANIVEKV
+299 DDNTQAIANIAERI
-313 SRINSET
+313 SRI
-320 SSMNSETSLKNS
+320 NSETSLKNS

-345 SESSLKNSEKIQNN
+345 SESSETSLMNSEKIQN
-359 SEQIQNNSE
+359 
-368 TCPKN
+368 N

-385 KNSEED
+385 KNSESSLKNSEED
-391 SENKKDLTEMI
+391 SGNKKDLTEMI